1 MSINTLGIVLIL
13 IQFLCIFRSVL
24 YSTLTMMTTWVCLMT
39 ILLPLAKA
47 QIGVELPEVELPEGT
62 LLGGL
67 RASYSGRVFSSFQGV
82 PYAAPPV
89 GDLRYAVKLLK
100 LLTYLYWVLFK

>member
-1 MSINTLGIVLIL
+1 
-13 IQFLCIFRSVL
+13 
-24 YSTLTMMTTWVCLMT
+24 MMATWICLMT

-89 GDLRYAVKLLK
+89 GDLRYAVTLYKIASLYLLCSFPLMICSFYSPLK
-100 LLTYLYWVLFK
+100 ILFLGNPIL